1 MQRPTPPHVFVTR
14 QLPGEALD
22 RLAARVSLRVWD
34 GPLPPPPEVLR
45 AEAREAHGLITLL
58 TDRVDAGLLA
68 GAPHLRAVSNVA
80 VGYDNIDV
88 AACTARRIAVGNTP
102 GVLTE
107 TSADF
112 TFALLLG
119 LARRVAEADA
129 YVRAGR
135 WKTWEPGLLLGV
147 DVHGATLGIVGLGA
161 IGTAVARR
169 ARGFGMRVLYVSRE
183 RRPALE
189 AELGVVPVDK
199 ATLLAESDFVTLH
212 VPLSA
217 STRHWLGGAELAAM
231 KRGALLINTAR
242 GPVVDPEALAEGTGE
257 GAPGGGGAGCDG
269 AGALARGQPPGEA
282 AQRPARPAHRERE
295 PRHAG
300 AHGLH
305 GGGQPDCGTRGAA
318 AAPLRQPGAL
328 PMNLPPALFT
338 PGHDSTLLDDLK
350 ARIRDVPDFPK
361 PGILFKDVT
370 PVLADP
376 RLFGR
381 VVNAMSAPFRGR
393 HINKVVG
400 VEARGFLLGAPIAL
414 ALHAGFAP
422 GTQAG
427 KAAVEDGDG
436 ALRAGVRG

>member
-1 MQRPTPPHVFVTR
+1 
-14 QLPGEALD
+14 
-22 RLAARVSLRVWD
+22 
-34 GPLPPPPEVLR
+34 
-45 AEAREAHGLITLL
+45 
-58 TDRVDAGLLA
+58 
-68 GAPHLRAVSNVA
+68 VSNVA

-189 AELGVVPVDK
+189 AELGVVAVDK

-217 STRHWLGGAELAAM
+217 STRHWLGRAELAAM

-242 GPVVDPEALAEGTGE
+242 GPVVDPEALAEALERGHL
-257 GAPGGGGAGCDG
+257 GGA
-269 AGALARGQPPGEA
+269 ALDVT
-282 AQRPARPAHRERE
+282 E
-295 PRHAG
+295 PEPLPVDSPLAKLPNVLLAPHIASASHA
-300 AHGLH
+300 
-305 GGGQPDCGTRGAA
+305 TRGRMASMAVDNLLAA
-318 AAPLRQPGAL
+318 LEGRR
-328 PMNLPPALFT
+328 PPHCVNPELF
-338 PGHDSTLLDDLK
+338 P
-350 ARIRDVPDFPK
+350 
-361 PGILFKDVT
+361 
-370 PVLADP
+370 
-376 RLFGR
+376 
-381 VVNAMSAPFRGR
+381 
-393 HINKVVG
+393 
-400 VEARGFLLGAPIAL
+400 
-414 ALHAGFAP
+414 
-422 GTQAG
+422 
-427 KAAVEDGDG
+427 
-436 ALRAGVRG
+436 